1 MKILVTGGAGMIGS
15 NLVNSLISL
24 HHDVY
29 VVDNLWRGKIS
40 NLKSINK
47 FNIKKNF
54 FKFDLTNYN
63 NCQKVTKKID
73 IVFHLADIVTGVDF
87 VFKNEPLVF
96 NKNVIMNSN
105 ILNAS
110 IQNKVKKFIYVGTA
124 CSYPMSLQSQINEK
138 PLKEEQA
145 YPANPESSYG
155 WSKLMGEYECLLA
168 QKFKLINIGI
178 LRLHNVYGT
187 PTDINPKSS
196 QVIPALCRKAITQ
209 NVINVWGSG
218 KQRRA
223 FLHVDDVVD
232 ALIDISKKGI
242 NKGVIQIGPEKSTS
256 IKEIAKKIKKISARD
271 IKIKF
276 NKSKIEG
283 DKDRS
288 ANIQKAKKI
297 LKWRQKI
304 SLDVGLKQVYD
315 WTQKQIGK
323 KK

>member
-1 MKILVTGGAGMIGS
+1 MLHIL
-15 NLVNSLISL
+15 
-24 HHDVY
+24 
-29 VVDNLWRGKIS
+29 
-40 NLKSINK
+40 
-47 FNIKKNF
+47 
-54 FKFDLTNYN
+54 
-63 NCQKVTKKID
+63 
-73 IVFHLADIVTGVDF
+73 
-87 VFKNEPLVF
+87 
-96 NKNVIMNSN
+96 
-105 ILNAS
+105 
-110 IQNKVKKFIYVGTA
+110 
-124 CSYPMSLQSQINEK
+124 
-138 PLKEEQA
+138 
-145 YPANPESSYG
+145 
-155 WSKLMGEYECLLA
+155 
-168 QKFKLINIGI
+168 

-223 FLHVDDVVD
+223 FLHVSDVVD

-256 IKEIAKKIKKISARD
+256 IEEIAKKIKKISKRN

-315 WTQKQIGK
+315 WTQKKIGK